1 MVRFLGTANSIL
13 GAAARWRRDRRI
25 GTLRRA
31 ADRAR
36 DNRDHAEAARLYG
49 GVLALDG
56 SLSEIYVQCG
66 HMNKELGRLEEAEAC
81 YLAALALTPD
91 DPDLHLQIGHLHK
104 VAGRNGE
111 AAWAYYCASKL
122 RPGWAEALGELCA
135 LYEREGPRLIGL
147 LSNRGNQQPRAKD
160 CPSGTTLL
168 VGLSDWA
175 TVGGTTALQVCHAA
189 EQKVTVE
196 LFPLLDLRSKE
207 ALPAPTIAIDA
218 AFEPAAGLHVA
229 RSSDWLEDGPYM
241 VIARTA
247 AGEGPLALQ
256 AVNIDSMSRWR
267 SSYLA
272 VVEEERAL
280 LALDRSDME
289 RFVQEMRL
297 RPRFLVVVEGSNPE
311 RMTSTVAALERQIYP
326 TWICCRADGD
336 FTKEVLQSCEADFVV
351 CIEAGDELTAD
362 ALFEFASAINAWP
375 EIDLHYADED
385 SRLAGGQPGNPF
397 YKPDWSPD
405 YLEVFN
411 YIGRPACF
419 RMDIAYQAAGGIG
432 YYDFVLRFCEKTNRI
447 RHIRRVL
454 CTVHRSAQQ
463 VADRAAD
470 RLALAGRLERTQRRG
485 TVAPLVRA
493 GYGWDIRIALARMPL
508 VSIVLPTAGMTVEF
522 EGRRIDLLANALLNI
537 YRESSYGNIEVVII
551 HNGNLSVEH
560 EALATSF
567 GCRLVHYSEPRFN
580 ISKKLNLGVSE
591 ARGEFVVLLNDDI
604 EVANAAWIERML
616 EHFEK
621 DHVGVV
627 GARLLYPDGTIQHA
641 GVVMNWGAPDHVMR
655 GAPGDSD
662 GYFLS
667 TSGTHNYAAVTGAC
681 MMVRRDDYISVGGF
695 PEDLAISYNDIDFC
709 QKIRLKG
716 RSIVY
721 APQVVLT
728 HMESQSREPVLDPEE
743 TAIYQKRWAVRNAI
757 DPFYNEVRLSIVPP
771 TFEVTFNGR
780 YI

>member
-1 MVRFLGTANSIL
+1 M
-13 GAAARWRRDRRI
+13 
-25 GTLRRA
+25 
-31 ADRAR
+31 
-36 DNRDHAEAARLYG
+36 
-49 GVLALDG
+49 LALDG
-56 SLSEIYVQCG
+56 SLSEINVQCG
-66 HMNKELGRLEEAEAC
+66 HMNKELGHLEAAEAC

-147 LSNRGNQQPRAKD
+147 LGNRGNPQPRATD
-160 CPSGTTLL
+160 DPSGTSAF

-175 TVGGTTALQVCHAA
+175 TVGGTTELQVRHAVD
-189 EQKVTVE
+189 QKVTVE
-196 LFPLLDLRSKE
+196 LFPLTELRSKE
-207 ALPAPTIAIDA
+207 ALPAPTICIDA
-218 AFEPAAGLHVA
+218 TFEPAAGLHVA
-229 RSSDWLEDGPYM
+229 RPSDWLDDGPYM
-241 VIARTA
+241 AIARTTAEA
-247 AGEGPLALQ
+247 APLALQ
-256 AVNIDSMSRWR
+256 AVNVDSMSRLR

-272 VVEEERAL
+272 VIEEERAL

-289 RFVQEMRL
+289 QFAREMRL
-297 RPRFLVVVEGSNPE
+297 RPRFLVVIEGSDPQ
-311 RMTSTVAALERQIYP
+311 RVTSTVAALERQIYP
-326 TWICCRADGD
+326 TWTCCHADGD
-336 FTKEVLQSCEADFVV
+336 LTREVLQSCEADFVV

-385 SRLAGGQPGNPF
+385 TRLAGGQPGNPF

-419 RMDIAYQAAGGIG
+419 RVELAHQAVGGIG

-454 CTVHRSAQQ
+454 CTAHRSPQQ
-463 VADRAAD
+463 VADREAD
-470 RLALAGRLERTQRRG
+470 RLALVGRLERTQRRG
-485 TVAPLVRA
+485 TIAPLVRA
-493 GYGWDIRIALARMPL
+493 GYGWDIRIALARTPL

-522 EGRRIDLLANALLNI
+522 EGRSIDLLANVLSNI
-537 YRESSYGNIEVVII
+537 YRRSCYSNFEVVIV
-551 HNGNLSVEH
+551 HNGNLSAEH
-560 EALATSF
+560 EALAASL
-567 GCRLVHYSEPRFN
+567 GCRMVHYNEPRFN

-591 ARGEFVVLLNDDI
+591 ALGEFVVLLNDDI
-604 EVANAAWIERML
+604 EIANVDWIERML

-641 GVVMNWGAPDHVMR
+641 GVVMNYGAPDHVMR
-655 GAPGDSD
+655 GAPGGSD

-681 MMVRRDDYISVGGF
+681 MMARRDDYISVGGF
-695 PEDLAISYNDIDFC
+695 SEDLAISYNDIDFC

-728 HMESQSREPVLDPEE
+728 HMESQSREPVLDLEE
-743 TAIYQKRWAVRNAI
+743 ASIFQKRWAAGNAI
-757 DPFYNEVRLSIVPP
+757 DPFYNESRLSVVPP